1 VLCATDEECNILPR
15 SPKNQLHEALENE
28 LFEGASRLIASYSE
42 TDLVECFECP
52 EGSFKS
58 CLHIIAG
65 MSNTEQ
71 ATKLCRELMKRIRN
85 SKNKQC
91 LLDMTTVD
99 EFDVIRWKARARVAS
114 IHIAA
119 YNGNSGVVRL
129 LCQEYGVDVNYST
142 SETLEDEP
150 KKGITALEWAA
161 RKGHAEVVKVL
172 LDNKADVNVSRTDGV
187 TPLWIA
193 AQEGHLEVVK
203 LLLHNKADVN
213 ANRHTDGVTPLL
225 MPAQEGHT
233 DVVKLLLDNKA
244 DVNASQHNG
253 VTPLYT
259 AACAGHTD
267 VVKLLLDNKAD
278 VNASKR
284 CGATPL
290 YIAACKG
297 HIEVVKLLLA
307 NKANVNARH
316 GGRFGD
322 KPIDAA
328 RRNHHSEIVKLLQ

>member
-1 VLCATDEECNILPR
+1 MLCATDEECNILPR

-28 LFEGASRLIASYSE
+28 LFEGASRLIATYSE

-65 MSNTEQ
+65 ISDTEQ
-71 ATKLCRELMKRIRN
+71 TTKLCRELMKRIRN

-99 EFDVIRWKARARVAS
+99 EFDMVRWKARARVAA

-129 LCQEYGVDVNYST
+129 LCQEYGVDVNCST
-142 SETLEDEP
+142 SKTLEDEP

-172 LDNKADVNVSRTDGV
+172 LDNKADVNASDTDGV
-187 TPLWIA
+187 TPLYIA
-193 AQEGHLEVVK
+193 ARNGHI
-203 LLLHNKADVN
+203 
-213 ANRHTDGVTPLL
+213 
-225 MPAQEGHT
+225 

-244 DVNASQHNG
+244 DVNASRHTDG
-253 VTPLYT
+253 DTPLYM
-259 AACAGHTD
+259 AAQNGHID
-267 VVKLLLDNKAD
+267 VVKLLLAKKAT
-278 VNASKR
+278 VNASR
-284 CGATPL
+284 AD
-290 YIAACKG
+290 
-297 HIEVVKLLLA
+297 
-307 NKANVNARH
+307 
-316 GGRFGD
+316 GD

-328 RRNHHSEIVKLLQ
+328 QRNNHLEIVKLLQ